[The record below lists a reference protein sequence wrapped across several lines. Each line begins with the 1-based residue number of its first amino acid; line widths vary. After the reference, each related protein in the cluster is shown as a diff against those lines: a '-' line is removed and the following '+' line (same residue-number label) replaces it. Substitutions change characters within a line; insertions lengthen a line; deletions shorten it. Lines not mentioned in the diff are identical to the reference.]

1 MVRRMNADQLHE
13 YANQLRDNFLRLQ
26 DQSLELHQRS
36 RALQVTH
43 TSPDGLVT
51 VTVGA
56 RGDLI
61 RLQLDPRVS
70 RLSDSGK
77 LADIITATAHQAAVM
92 AQDEILRM
100 FEPLIPPEQ
109 MRAHLNGDLD
119 SVLGHVDDQL
129 REIG

>member
-1 MVRRMNADQLHE
+1 MNAEQLHE

-26 DQSLELHQRS
+26 DQSLDLHQRA

-61 RLQLDPRVS
+61 RLRLDARVS
-70 RLSDSGK
+70 RLQDSARLSDV
-77 LADIITATAHQAAVM
+77 ITATAHQAAAM
-92 AQDEILRM
+92 AQDEVVRM
-100 FEPLIPPEQ
+100 FEPLVPPEQ
-109 MRAHLNGDLD
+109 MRAHLDGDLD
-119 SVLGHVDDQL
+119 SVLWHVDDRL